1 MKIKE
6 PLSYKIFIA
15 FTYVLLTCFA
25 LICFYPFWYVVCFS
39 LSDGLLVNSNTG
51 LLLWPKGFTMVAY
64 SNVLENGQIWT
75 GFKNTFIVLVL
86 GVPFGVILTTF
97 GAYFMAQKDLYF
109 KKYIM
114 WYIIITMYISGGTI
128 PFYLAMKSYGLTGN
142 LGCIIVPGALGFF
155 NMVIMRTAFENVP
168 DSLSESARMDGA
180 GHLVIM
186 KDILIPLTKGTFA
199 VITMYRAL
207 ALWNSWYWASMTIR
221 DAKKLPLQSI
231 LRTMYEYGNGANT
244 DLNAIE
250 SSKTTEYATLVVAL
264 IPILMVYPLMQKHFT
279 KGVLIGSVKG

>member
-15 FTYVLLTCFA
+15 FTYTLLTCFA
-25 LICFYPFWYVVCFS
+25 IICVYPFWYVVCYS
-39 LSDGLLVNSNTG
+39 LSEGFLVNSNVG
-51 LLLWPKGFTMVAY
+51 LLMWPKGFTLAAY
-64 SNVLENGQIWT
+64 KNVFNDDSIWS
-75 GFKNTFIVLVL
+75 GFKNTGIVLLL
-86 GVPFGVILTTF
+86 GVPFGLILTTF

-142 LGCIIVPGALGFF
+142 LGCVIVPGALGFF
-155 NMVIMRTAFENVP
+155 NMVILRTAFEGVP
-168 DSLSESARMDGA
+168 ESLPESAKMDGA

-186 KDILIPLTKGTFA
+186 KDILLPLTKGTFA
-199 VITMYRAL
+199 VLIMYRAL
-207 ALWNSWYWASMTIR
+207 GLWNSWYWASMTIR
-221 DAKKLPLQSI
+221 EKKKLPLQSV
-231 LRTMYEYGNGANT
+231 LRTVYEYGAGANV
-244 DLNAIE
+244 DMIE
-250 SSKTTEYATLVVAL
+250 ESKTTEYATLVVAL